1 MDFNV
6 YDWTFIHSTVA
17 CLQSLVKDFNAIIDN
32 KLLIIINEI
41 RDHDG
46 NQKSKD
52 LNDKLKILITD
63 RRIEMEKKLEDKI
76 NISSYTRFIGFTNHD
91 IMVYLTEFNRRI
103 QIYEVSNKYIGNK
116 DYFKSLSSYL
126 TQENADIFYTYLL
139 NRTNNVDIR
148 NLINNDLMEANTFKD
163 SVDSFL
169 EELKYSTYVIKE
181 PNQFFNYKQGDNIL
195 YAIKKDD
202 LYDIYKLYTN
212 DRGYGQNNK
221 SYNMFF

>member
-41 RDHDG
+41 RAHDG

-163 SVDSFL
+163 SVIHF
-169 EELKYSTYVIKE
+169 
-181 PNQFFNYKQGDNIL
+181 
-195 YAIKKDD
+195 
-202 LYDIYKLYTN
+202 
-212 DRGYGQNNK
+212 
-221 SYNMFF
+221 